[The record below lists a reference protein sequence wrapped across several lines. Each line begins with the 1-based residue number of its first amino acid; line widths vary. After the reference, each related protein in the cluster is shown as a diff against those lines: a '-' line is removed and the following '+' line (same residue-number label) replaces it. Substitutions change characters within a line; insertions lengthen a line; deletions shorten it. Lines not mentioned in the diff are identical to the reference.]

1 MPALTAMPRGRKK
14 RPVASATR
22 GDGSSPGDR
31 GERGASG
38 GRLDVSHLRAQFEQ
52 MNGAAP
58 GSASASQPD
67 RLPAFPQVQ
76 IAFCCHT
83 FAVLQSQLEGRDSR
97 KLLRALGSIVAQ
109 AVLDNALDLF
119 VSGGVGGHEQ
129 GLEAIGKEYKDV
141 LAPAF
146 GSDVEAEALQSS
158 TAAWNLGRSKCKLHK
173 IAAEVKQLSDGMSGA
188 GVPILA
194 MWAFRVWDMTC
205 QHYGF
210 LCVASLS
217 VTRLRQTNKHDTCAW
232 TPNKSLGTLRYPG
245 GDGKS

>member
-1 MPALTAMPRGRKK
+1 MQK
-14 RPVASATR
+14 RQKYS
-22 GDGSSPGDR
+22 
-31 GERGASG
+31 
-38 GRLDVSHLRAQFEQ
+38 DVSQLRTQFDQ
-52 MNGAAP
+52 LCGAAP

-67 RLPAFPQVQ
+67 QLTLRPQPSLL
-76 IAFCCHT
+76 IGFCCHT
-83 FAVLQSQLEGRDSR
+83 FAVSQRQLEGEKSHD
-97 KLLRALGSIVAQ
+97 LLHAVGSIVAQ
-109 AVLDNALDLF
+109 AVKDHDLDVF
-119 VSGGVGGHEQ
+119 VACGLGGPQQ
-129 GLEAIGKEYKDV
+129 GLHDIGKEYKDV